1 MGRDWAGAGYE
12 FTKDAELTFCNAAQ
26 QRLPKVIACRPARL
40 GLLSQ
45 PAGEGADGAHRPHTA
60 DVAGQ

>member
-1 MGRDWAGAGYE
+1 MPE
-12 FTKDAELTFCNAAQ
+12 PTFCNAAQ